1 MVQTRIFVVGRRLL
15 VTAATTLGIFVAA
28 APAAEADTFC
38 AWHGDDV
45 GCVHVGHSSFAA
57 CDREPDGH
65 KVRAWVISEFG
76 DTLVGP
82 FDDNGSAS
90 GCDGASYVESY
101 DLVRVRTCEEVVGC
115 SDWVPISGPHP
126 V

>member
-1 MVQTRIFVVGRRLL
+1 LRRIGLLLAVAVGASGVFL
-15 VTAATTLGIFVAA
+15 IA
-28 APAAEADTFC
+28 APPAWADTFC

-45 GCVHVGHSSFAA
+45 GCVHAGHSSFAA
-57 CDREPDGH
+57 CDREADGH

-76 DTLVGP
+76 DTIIGP

-90 GCDGASYVESY
+90 GCDGASYSESF
-101 DLVRVRTCEEVVGC
+101 DLVRVRACEEVVGC
-115 SDWVPISGPHP
+115 SAWVPISGPHP